1 MNEILLNERDSFEW
15 KSHFDRMRCF
25 WMRRYFKR
33 TGHFGWISS
42 FGRTRHFWEEI
53 FWVKR
58 TISERTSFY
67 WEKACD
73 TFRPPYF
80 GLWLFHPR
88 FLGDSI
94 YQISI
99 SISFFIDYYSILLMD
114 HNECATAVVLGAS
127 LSLRSFL
134 EMFRTL
140 REVRRVSIR
149 RTPYLAVYTLFFL

>member
-42 FGRTRHFWEEI
+42 FERTRHFWEEI

-73 TFRPPYF
+73 TFRPPYIT
-80 GLWLFHPR
+80 
-88 FLGDSI
+88 DQSI
-94 YQISI
+94 K
-99 SISFFIDYYSILLMD
+99 
-114 HNECATAVVLGAS
+114 
-127 LSLRSFL
+127 
-134 EMFRTL
+134 L
-140 REVRRVSIR
+140 RETKVARSEPDQRLFVLSIQNSNCTTIPGVFLLLLIIKLTYTVSQVFAHFNCSFQEVKPR
-149 RTPYLAVYTLFFL
+149 CALEFAVNNTRHYLT